1 MPNMED
7 KKGGVRDADIE
18 KAEKESK
25 KSDPSGAHGRSG
37 GYSESDYQLLS
48 QTFIPDLLVQLFGSI
63 ITKDYFSKLKVI
75 NHGRT
80 EKQPRGPRTTQ
91 NGPL

>member
-1 MPNMED
+1 MQEGD
-7 KKGGVRDADIE
+7 VRVRDDME
-18 KAEKESK
+18 TAEKESK

-75 NHGRT
+75 NQLRPSSSHFV
-80 EKQPRGPRTTQ
+80 E
-91 NGPL
+91 